1 MNRCVNLD
9 WLEVYVIEP
18 SPLSWMYFQEEGYQV
33 EVRPYGTP
41 MYREMFTLYQDGFKW
56 LEIRRDPYQS
66 KSQCGIFE
74 DGSVHLRLTNRAC
87 YDERPVEKLMS
98 FLEKYG
104 YEFRSITRCD
114 ICLDFL
120 KFDNDDDPQDIINR
134 FMSGSISKINQ
145 CNVSAHGR
153 DMWDGRYWNSLKWGS
168 ESSMVT
174 TKLYNKT
181 MELSRQGH
189 DKFYIRDMWE
199 RAGLCSRQPVTYIY
213 KHPDGTE
220 VERYA
225 FAYVP
230 YGTASSEPVPQGSV
244 SEVQIWRVEFAIHSN
259 GRHWINM
266 ENGQFHELNITSVQ
280 FQWQLLFLFHALAAR
295 FFHFK
300 SLVKNRNGAWQR
312 KDRCPSIPLFKTSPD
327 EKIYTPK
334 QPTQAKSVP
343 AWIERVAADLRRLYN
358 SKHVSSVVSDSAYRI
373 MVELWQDNRIWTNVQ
388 KKEVEDPLTLMS
400 IQELRSLYLRL
411 RQKLFPEEKTIS
423 F

>member
-9 WLEVYVIEP
+9 WLEIYVIEP
-18 SPLSWMYFQEEGYQV
+18 RPLSWLFFQEEGFQV

-56 LEIRRDPYQS
+56 LEVRREPYQP
-66 KSQCGIFE
+66 KSMGGIFE

-87 YDERPVEKLMS
+87 YDEHPVEKLMS
-98 FLEKYG
+98 FLDRFS
-104 YEFRSITRCD
+104 YEYRSITRCD

-120 KFDNDDDPQDIINR
+120 KFDNGDDPQDIINR
-134 FMSGSISKINQ
+134 FMQGSISKINQ

-168 ESSMVT
+168 ESSMVS

-199 RAGLCSRQPVTYIY
+199 RALLCSRQPVTYIY
-213 KHPDGTE
+213 RHPDGTE
-220 VERYA
+220 VDRFT

-230 YGTASSEPVPQGSV
+230 YGTATTKPVPQDSV
-244 SEVQIWRVEFAIHSN
+244 QEVQIWRVEFSIHSN
-259 GRHWINM
+259 GRHWVNM
-266 ENGQFHELNITSVQ
+266 ENGQYHELNISTVRY
-280 FQWQLLFLFHALAAR
+280 QWQQLFLFHALASR

-300 SLVKNRNGAWQR
+300 LLVKNRNGAWQR
-312 KDRCPSIPLFKTSPD
+312 KDRCPDIPLFKTSSD
-327 EKIYTPK
+327 EIVYTPK

-343 AWIERVAADLRRLYN
+343 AWIERVSADLRKLYN
-358 SKHVSSVVSDSAYRI
+358 SKHVSSVVSASAYRI
-373 MVELWQDNRIWTNVQ
+373 MMELWQDNRIWTDVAPTE
-388 KKEVEDPLTLMS
+388 KPDPLRDLS
-400 IQELRSLYLRL
+400 IQELRDLYLKL
-411 RQKLFPEEKTIS
+411 RKKLFGDQQELS